1 MFDEGVGS
9 QDTVGASQTEGF
21 VEVMFAKTLDE
32 AKECC
37 VLLNAQE
44 IDARIEGLQ
53 RSAHSGGIAVLV
65 PDDRFIEASEYLAV
79 NLQDVS
85 DDEDEVEDEDE
96 VDDMDDDD
104 DDLDDVDDDDDDDY
118 PDDDDE
124 EETGTDDD
132 L

>member
-1 MFDEGVGS
+1 MLDEGVGS
-9 QDTVGASQTEGF
+9 QDTVGASATDGF

-53 RSAHSGGIAVLV
+53 RSGHNGGIAVLV

-79 NLQDVS
+79 NLQDVA
-85 DDEDEVEDEDE
+85 DDEDEVEDDDE
-96 VDDMDDDD
+96 IDDVDDDD

-132 L
+132 V